1 MATSRNRTGERAQQ
15 PRTSRQKSSEGSQ
28 AKGRFGAIPE
38 RFMQPRLV
46 LLVSTAILVCFGL
59 VMIYSASS
67 ISAMTSEDM
76 GYNPFYYVQRQLGFA
91 AAGVA
96 LAFIVSR
103 IDYRAVVRNL
113 QVPIWIVTIGMLAII
128 FTPIAGADAYG
139 ATRWI
144 SIGPFSFQPS
154 EFAKI
159 TILISVSYLAQQYF
173 IDQTIDQMEFF
184 KKFAIAALAPLLLI
198 LAQPDKGSTLIIVGT
213 LLVIGY
219 LADVDRRVLATIA
232 VAGFI
237 GFAFLSL
244 KDDYSRARV
253 VTMLNPWA
261 DYYGAGYQLAQGFY
275 AFGSGGIFGVG
286 FGFSRQKYSY
296 LPMAHNDFIFAVI
309 GEELGFIGVLGLLAV
324 FGALVWAGFK
334 IARYAPDLTGRLIA
348 AGCTSMFIIQAFV
361 NIGGVLGLLPLSGKP
376 LPFISYG
383 GSTIM
388 SSILMV
394 GLLMSVSRQ
403 SRLPETEYDRQRASW
418 SIAEEQ
424 DTFDAPGFAGLTMV
438 DGGVGVGTP
447 LPRSSRP
454 KSSAQSSAR
463 PSRGVLRSRD
473 DGAPQG
479 RITTDASGRRR
490 IDLGPSASDR
500 LRGSNTRPRR

>member
-113 QVPIWIVTIGMLAII
+113 QVPIWVVTIGMLAII

-219 LADVDRRVLATIA
+219 LADVDRRVLVTIA
-232 VAGFI
+232 VVGFI

-309 GEELGFIGVLGLLAV
+309 GEELGFIGVLGLLVV

-473 DGAPQG
+473 DDAPQG

-500 LRGSNTRPRR
+500 LRGNNRARR

>member
-113 QVPIWIVTIGMLAII
+113 QVPIWVVTIGMLAII

-219 LADVDRRVLATIA
+219 LADVDRRVLVTIA
-232 VAGFI
+232 VVGFI

-253 VTMLNPWA
+253 VTMFNPWA

-275 AFGSGGIFGVG
+275 AFGSGSIFGVG

-438 DGGVGVGTP
+438 DGGVGVGMP

-463 PSRGVLRSRD
+463 PSRGVMRSRD
-473 DGAPQG
+473 DDAPQG

>member
-15 PRTSRQKSSEGSQ
+15 SRTSRQKSSEGSQ

-473 DGAPQG
+473 DDAPQG

-500 LRGSNTRPRR
+500 LRGNNTRPRR

>member
-15 PRTSRQKSSEGSQ
+15 SRTSRQKSSEGSQ

-76 GYNPFYYVQRQLGFA
+76 GYNLFYYAQRQLGFA

-113 QVPIWIVTIGMLAII
+113 QVPIWVVTIGMLAII

-244 KDDYSRARV
+244 KDDYSRARI
-253 VTMLNPWA
+253 VTMFNPWA

-383 GSTIM
+383 GSTIV

-473 DGAPQG
+473 DDAPQG

-500 LRGSNTRPRR
+500 LRGNNARPRR